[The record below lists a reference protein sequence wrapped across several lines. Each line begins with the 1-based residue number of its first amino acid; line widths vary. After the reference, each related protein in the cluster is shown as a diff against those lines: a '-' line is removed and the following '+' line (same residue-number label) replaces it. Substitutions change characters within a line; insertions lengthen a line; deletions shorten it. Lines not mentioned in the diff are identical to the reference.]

1 MRSQHPELAELEKES
16 GSPVSP
22 PALPPPLLSVVA
34 RQMGYYCR
42 NYLHAYQ
49 PRTMLTAS
57 VYGTLGCVYP
67 IALGAKVGAP
77 ERPVV
82 AVCGDGGF
90 AYNIQ
95 ELATAKQH
103 SIGAIA
109 IVFNDNAF
117 GNVRTPLLL
126 GRFLQSSFIARSF

>member
-1 MRSQHPELAELEKES
+1 MAPLAAS
-16 GSPVSP
+16 TQSRWVSLKII
-22 PALPPPLLSVVA
+22 AGVWVA
-34 RQMGYYCR
+34 FFQIIV
-42 NYLHAYQ
+42 
-49 PRTMLTAS
+49 RT
-57 VYGTLGCVYP
+57 
-67 IALGAKVGAP
+67 GAKVGAP

-117 GNVRTPLLL
+117 GNVR
-126 GRFLQSSFIARSF
+126 RCCSALQNSFRVCSAKPFYRSF

>member
-1 MRSQHPELAELEKES
+1 MR
-16 GSPVSP
+16 
-22 PALPPPLLSVVA
+22 
-34 RQMGYYCR
+34 
-42 NYLHAYQ
+42 
-49 PRTMLTAS
+49 T
-57 VYGTLGCVYP
+57 
-67 IALGAKVGAP
+67 GAKVGAP

-117 GNVRTPLLL
+117 GNVRRFCRVPLSTFL
-126 GRFLQSSFIARSF
+126 GRLQVFLSLASAASERAFRRAAGAPRAGGGV